1 MDDLPK
7 KVWLIIGHH
16 PATRIKELP
25 YSTDPREY
33 DLPGLTQMS
42 DEEYAAVSNQIRA
55 FQSAD
60 DAIDFC
66 YECGLMLTLIH
77 GFRLIDGKY
86 ALDDAVTSEV
96 SDTDW

>member
-1 MDDLPK
+1 MEGLPD

-16 PATRIKELP
+16 PATRTRELP
-25 YSTDPREY
+25 YSTDPRDY
-33 DLPGLTQMS
+33 GLPGLKPMS
-42 DEEYAAVSNQIRA
+42 DEQYAAVSNRIKA
-55 FQSAD
+55 FRSAD

-66 YECGLMLTLIH
+66 YECGLGLTFIH

-86 ALDDAVTSEV
+86 QLDKAVTSEV

>member
-1 MDDLPK
+1 MEDLPN
-7 KVWLIIGHH
+7 KVWLIIGHR

-33 DLPGLTQMS
+33 GLPGLTQMS
-42 DEEYAAVSNQIRA
+42 DEEYAAVSNRIKA
-55 FQSAD
+55 FQAAA

-66 YECGLMLTLIH
+66 YECGLMLTFIH

-86 ALDDAVTSEV
+86 QLDHAVTSEV
-96 SDTDW
+96 SDTNW